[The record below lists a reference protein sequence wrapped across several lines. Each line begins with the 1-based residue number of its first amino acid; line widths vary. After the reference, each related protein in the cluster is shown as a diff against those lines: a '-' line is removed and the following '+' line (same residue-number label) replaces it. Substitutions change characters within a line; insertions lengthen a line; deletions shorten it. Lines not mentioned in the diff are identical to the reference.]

1 MDCPSCGRR
10 QDPSNKYCDTCG
22 SLISSDED
30 APDSQEMFAQPA
42 PPHNGTAGAGY
53 GSPPDYSEP
62 RSGSAQSAS
71 RPVVSRSVPRA
82 PGGPVGPQPIS
93 FRLAQGEQVLKTYEV
108 VTLRTGLFKRQRGH
122 GTLYVTDARVV
133 FYAQVYP
140 RGTQKASW
148 LFQQTKLEDI
158 SGLYANVSRRISL
171 GLAVLTLFCGLA
183 TLVTLFSLLLPL
195 TFLFA
200 VLTVVLIAM
209 VVRDANHR
217 GDVGVVINSR
227 ENDNSPIAFGH
238 LPRQRGFL
246 NSVGRLLIFPIA
258 LFLRSYSASDVVAG
272 DPADHA
278 NDLLHELGALIID
291 LQTRGTMAYPDW
303 NIPVPAGAVG
313 AARAQ

>member
-1 MDCPSCGRR
+1 MDCPSCGRQ
-10 QDPSNKYCDTCG
+10 QDPSNKFCDTCG

-30 APDSQEMFAQPA
+30 APDAQEMFAQPA
-42 PPHNGTAGAGY
+42 PPNNGIAGARY
-53 GSPPDYSEP
+53 GSPPGYSGP
-62 RSGSAQSAS
+62 RSAESAS
-71 RPVVSRSVPRA
+71 RPVVSRPVPRA
-82 PGGPVGPQPIS
+82 PGGSVGPQPID
-93 FRLAQGEQVLKTYEV
+93 FRLAQGEQVLKAYEV
-108 VTLRTGLFKRQRGH
+108 VTLRTGLFKRQRGR

-133 FYAQVYP
+133 FYVQVYP

-148 LFQQTKLEDI
+148 LFQQTNLEDI
-158 SGLYANVSRRISL
+158 SGLSAIVSRRLNL

-183 TLVTLFSLLLPL
+183 TLITLVSALLPL

-200 VLTVVLIAM
+200 ILTAVLVVM
-209 VVRDANHR
+209 VVRDANRR
-217 GDVGVVINSR
+217 GDVGVIIQSR
-227 ENDNSPIAFGH
+227 ESANSPIAFGH

-246 NSVGRLLIFPIA
+246 DTLGRLLILPVA

-278 NDLLHELGALIID
+278 GQLLHELGALIID
-291 LQTRGTMAYPDW
+291 LQTRGTMAYPEW